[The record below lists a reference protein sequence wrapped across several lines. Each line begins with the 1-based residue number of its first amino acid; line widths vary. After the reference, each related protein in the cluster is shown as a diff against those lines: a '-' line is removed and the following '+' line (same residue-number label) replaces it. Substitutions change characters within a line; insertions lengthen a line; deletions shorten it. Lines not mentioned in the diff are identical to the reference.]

1 MYNIYDAFEEFKFN
15 RIMNHD
21 FLQVEECIKNF
32 DIYENHVVMEGFL
45 NDLLDFQPVTEGV
58 KDVFKKIIDF
68 IKEVWR
74 KMKEWFKNVIGHF
87 KKNKSVKEECE
98 QKIKKANEKA
108 ATAPAPAQ
116 KADAPKADT
125 PKKDNRSA
133 REIYKEKSSKTR
145 AARRECHSLEEVLH
159 NSNLSIKG
167 FGLLDNGFKLNEY
180 PPMVKE
186 MLEAIQEIVEEVF
199 YDKGMTV
206 AEFNEAL
213 NKCVEGMSLALGK
226 RASRQTGK
234 ESESLPVKKYV
245 DMIMDVLNSK
255 DDVIKALQQIE
266 KQNDDY
272 MQGFIKMC
280 ENSNM
285 ENNKEGECT
294 AAIKRAL
301 NMSTQMIKSMIGTI
315 GRAFAACNAVA
326 KKATAEYE
334 ASLAPYRE

>member
-45 NDLLDFQPVTEGV
+45 DDLLDFQPVTEGV

-108 ATAPAPAQ
+108 ADAP
-116 KADAPKADT
+116 KADAPKADA
-125 PKKDNRSA
+125 PKKDTRTA

-159 NSNLSIKG
+159 NSNLSIKS
-167 FGLLDNGFKLNEY
+167 FELIDNGFRLSEY

-186 MLEAIQEIVEEVF
+186 LLDGIQEIVEDVF
-199 YDKGMTV
+199 YDNGVTV
-206 AEFNEAL
+206 AEFNEGL
-213 NKCVEGMSLALGK
+213 NKLVDGMPLGK
-226 RASRQTGK
+226 RATRQSDK
-234 ESESLPVKKYV
+234 ASESVPVNKHV
-245 DMIMDVLNSK
+245 DMIMDILNSK

-272 MQGFIKMC
+272 MKGFIKMC

-301 NMSTQMIKSMIGTI
+301 NISTQMIKSMIGSI
-315 GRAFAACNAVA
+315 GRAFGACNAVA